1 MKNSDNDFVYDSSE
15 SCSEGVKGVWYT
27 DLVGYDIDEN
37 GVKMYYNGLI
47 NTFSS
52 GIPIDDMI
60 QVDFTVTLKDGE
72 FVLSDPVIT
81 ATDIENYRL

>member
-15 SCSEGVKGVWYT
+15 TCPDGAKSVWYT
-27 DLVGYDIDEN
+27 DLVFYDIEDDS
-37 GVKMYYNGLI
+37 VKMSYYGLI
-47 NTFSS
+47 NTVSS
-52 GIPIDDMI
+52 GMPIDDMI

-81 ATDIENYRL
+81 ATDIENYRS